1 MLAQEEA
8 LTAAPARPS
17 LHRHD
22 LFAMA
27 VLAALPV
34 LMFLVPA
41 LAGHPVVP
49 GDDLTQNYPLR
60 VLAGWQLAHGHL
72 PVFDPYIWSGAPLL
86 AGWNAGAAYPLTVLF
101 AVLPGSAAWTLNLI
115 VTWWTA
121 GLGTFAFLRA
131 SRLRTGA
138 SFLGALTFAFAGAMT
153 AQIPHFGLVAG
164 LSWVPVALLAALRMS
179 RSAGRAR
186 LGWAVAL
193 AAAVGLIFL
202 AGEPRAIDDGLII
215 VVCYLLWRAW
225 RLGWRREAWPHL
237 AVAAGAVLL
246 GVALG
251 AVQWLPGV
259 EAVQTSQRGAH
270 SVALFSSGSLP
281 RPWLLLFLVPD
292 LLGGSGSFGQ
302 PAFSASY
309 NLTEVSGYVGILP
322 LVAACALLGQ
332 VRRRKGVPEWV
343 LWHGVAVLGVLLALG
358 GNTVLGPLLARLPLY
373 GGQRLQSRN
382 LVIADFALAVLF
394 AYWADGFI
402 GAPGERRVGA
412 LTGARRLAGL
422 GRARPVS
429 GALRLAGI
437 GRARRPGGS
446 GRVGGAGRAGMVA
459 GAVPPIAVIGLVAVA
474 FGWGSAMARWLG
486 ASPAAAAALGP
497 WLLPFA
503 VFALA
508 SLALLVWGPRLGPG
522 GRMRALTWL
531 AVADIVAFTLLA
543 VVLVAPGPGHPASPP
558 AAAGGRSGAVS
569 GGSSGAASG
578 VPPARLVP
586 AAAFAHGGR
595 FAIYDPGLLD
605 SGQLATLGA
614 PDSNLITRTPSIE
627 GYGSI
632 VNSQYASATGSHLA
646 TGQGQNVLSPQAIGN
661 GTLDQLDTTVLLT
674 PAAYLITP
682 ATAGGAVGPARGG
695 ARATPGGRSVAPHRS
710 AAWYLGSE
718 LRVSS
723 VSVPVAGGA
732 VAAGALGGVHVGLV
746 RASGAVTWVPVV
758 PGPGGRLL
766 ARFPGPVAGVSLR
779 VSTGS
784 RTLRMGVPTLTTA
797 SGVRYR
803 LDGALQ
809 GALVPPRWRFRA
821 FDGGFAVFSDRLAS
835 RGLRLLAPAVG
846 ASVRPLS
853 GPAYAPESAEV
864 SSPHGVTVIRSA
876 DDIPGWTAAW
886 RPAGSAGSVPLAI
899 HRSGLVQA
907 VRVPAGRGVVVWQYS
922 PPGGAVGL
930 ALSLGALAVMV
941 ITGACVALWRRP
953 RHDRA
958 DPATEPGTHAGLIA
972 ANG

>member
-1 MLAQEEA
+1 VLAQEEA

-22 LFAMA
+22 LLAMA

-34 LMFLVPA
+34 LMFVVPA

-60 VLAGWQLAHGHL
+60 VLAGWQLGHGHL

-86 AGWNAGAAYPLTVLF
+86 AGWNAGAAYPLTALF
-101 AVLPGSAAWTLNLI
+101 AVLPGSAAWTLNLV

-131 SRLRTGA
+131 SWLRTGA

-179 RSAGRAR
+179 RSVGRAR
-186 LGWAVAL
+186 LGWAIAL

-225 RLGWRREAWPHL
+225 RLGWRREALPYL

-251 AVQWLPGV
+251 AVQWLPGI

-270 SVALFSSGSLP
+270 SVALFNSGSLP

-309 NLTEVSGYVGILP
+309 NLTEVSGYVGLLP

-332 VRRRKGVPEWV
+332 VRRRKGVPEWM
-343 LWHGVAVLGVLLALG
+343 LWHGVAALGVVLALG
-358 GNTVLGPLLARLPLY
+358 GSTVLGHLLARLPLY

-402 GAPGERRVGA
+402 GAPGERRVGRPTA
-412 LTGARRLAGL
+412 ARRLTGVRGARRVA
-422 GRARPVS
+422 

-437 GRARRPGGS
+437 GRARLPAAPG
-446 GRVGGAGRAGMVA
+446 VGGAGRAGMVA

-474 FGWGSAMARWLG
+474 FGWGGALARWLG
-486 ASPAAAAALGP
+486 ASPAAAGALAP
-497 WLLPFA
+497 WLVPFA
-503 VFALA
+503 AFALA
-508 SLALLVWGPRLGPG
+508 SLALLVWGPRLGPR

-531 AVADIVAFTLLA
+531 AVADIVTFTLLA
-543 VVLVAPGPGHPASPP
+543 VVLVAPGPGHPAGPL
-558 AAAGGRSGAVS
+558 AAASGGRSGAAS
-569 GGSSGAASG
+569 GGPLAG
-578 VPPARLVP
+578 LLP

-605 SGQLATLGA
+605 SSELATLGA

-646 TGQGQNVLSPQAIGN
+646 TGQGQNVLSLRAIGN

-682 ATAGGAVGPARGG
+682 ATAGGTFAGPARAG
-695 ARATPGGRSVAPHRS
+695 PGTAPGVRSVAPHRS
-710 AAWYLGSE
+710 ATWYLGSE

-723 VSVPVAGGA
+723 VSVPVAHGA
-732 VAAGALGGVHVGLV
+732 MAADALGGVRIGLTCANGV
-746 RASGAVTWVPVV
+746 VTWLGAV
-758 PGPGGRLL
+758 PGPGSSLI
-766 ARFPGPVAGVSLR
+766 ARFSGPVAGVSLR
-779 VSTGS
+779 VSAGG
-784 RTLRMGVPTLTTA
+784 RPLRLGAPTLTTA

-821 FDGGFAVFSDRLAS
+821 FDGGFAVFSDSLAG
-835 RGLRLLAPAVG
+835 RGLRLPASAVG

-853 GPAYAPESAEV
+853 GPAYAPGSAEV

-876 DDIPGWTAAW
+876 DDIPGWTATW
-886 RPAGSAGSVPLAI
+886 HPAGSAGSVLLAI
-899 HRSGLVQA
+899 HRLGLVQA

-930 ALSLGALAVMV
+930 AVSLGAFAVMV
-941 ITGACVALWRRP
+941 ITCAFVALRRRP
-953 RHDRA
+953 RRDPA
-958 DPATEPGTHAGLIA
+958 DPAAEPGTHAGLIA